1 MDVFYINQD
10 GLLGKIV
17 DDSRTI
23 LDKEE
28 ALKVW
33 EYLYQNPSKMT
44 IEPLTQYDILQKD
57 FKNRKIEQVSTTAL
71 GTKVTTTLEFIDF
84 KTDSNKEGQFEY
96 FFIEIKQE
104 DDNTV
109 WSRESFSFDDIVAM
123 DFL

>member
-1 MDVFYINQD
+1 
-10 GLLGKIV
+10 LLGKIV

-57 FKNRKIEQVSTTAL
+57 FKNRKVEQISITAL
-71 GTKVTTTLEFIDF
+71 GTRTKITLEFIDF
-84 KTDSNKEGQFEY
+84 KIDQKKEELFEY
-96 FFIEIKQE
+96 FFIQIKQE
-104 DDNTV
+104 DSSTV
-109 WSRESFSFDDIVAM
+109 WSKESFSFDDIVAM
-123 DFL
+123 NFL